1 MSSRKYDWNVAPKDL
16 EKYGAPTAH
25 ASYFFKKM
33 KVIYS
38 TTTIKNNKTNKR
50 IKSIFQLAFY
60 FISCYYYYNTI
71 KQSTLCSTLIV
82 FYLLLLSLERCQE
95 KFFKNIL
102 SLLAGKSEQIC
113 TAFPLTTI
121 SAQKIIRFFFKT
133 FSCSKNSKSFL
144 TNLTAL
150 KNIHHLA
157 FLNFSR
163 ENLLAEKLVGSFFTS
178 DINMNKI
185 MKRINDALFTP
196 VLSSIKNNNTTL

>member
-1 MSSRKYDWNVAPKDL
+1 MRRIFL
-16 EKYGAPTAH
+16 
-25 ASYFFKKM
+25 KK
-33 KVIYS
+33 I
-38 TTTIKNNKTNKR
+38 NKTNKR
-50 IKSIFQLAFY
+50 IKSIFQLVFY

-71 KQSTLCSTLIV
+71 KQSTLCSTLII

-121 SAQKIIRFFFKT
+121 SSQKITRFFFKT

-144 TNLTAL
+144 TNLAAL

-163 ENLLAEKLVGSFFTS
+163 ENLLAEKLVGSSFTS

-185 MKRINDALFTP
+185 IKRINERFCQCVIPQFEISTQHY
-196 VLSSIKNNNTTL
+196 KHKETR